1 MTRLTRAA
9 LLLCLVVVA
18 VGVAVLGAR
27 AVVDVARGLRALG
40 GAGAAEEP
48 GGPVGGTDAR
58 GSDARD
64 SDARDSDAA
73 GGGRRAGPPPGVS
86 GDAQPA
92 VVDRVVDGDT
102 IRVRIGAPGGPIP
115 PTEAIGVRLLNVDA
129 PELDHPRRGRDCGA
143 PEAAALIAEL
153 VPPGTR
159 VWLVADAEDRDRYE
173 RPLRAVFTPGGR
185 FVNAELARAGWAEA
199 VLFAPNDRFHERLA
213 ELADQAR
220 ERGRGAWA
228 ACGGFP

>member
-18 VGVAVLGAR
+18 VVVTVLGAR
-27 AVVDVARGLRALG
+27 AVVDIARGLRALG

-58 GSDARD
+58 GGDARG
-64 SDARDSDAA
+64 SDAA
-73 GGGRRAGPPPGVS
+73 GIGRAAPGPPPGVP

-92 VVDRVVDGDT
+92 VVDRVVDRDT
-102 IRVRIGAPGGPIP
+102 IRVHIGEPGGPIP
-115 PTEAIGVRLLNVDA
+115 PTEVIGVRLLNVDA

-143 PEAAALIAEL
+143 PEATALVAEL

-159 VWLVADAEDRDRYE
+159 VWLVTDTEDRDRYD
-173 RPLRAVFTPGGR
+173 RPLRAVFTSGGR
-185 FVNAELARAGWAEA
+185 FVNAELTRAGWAEA